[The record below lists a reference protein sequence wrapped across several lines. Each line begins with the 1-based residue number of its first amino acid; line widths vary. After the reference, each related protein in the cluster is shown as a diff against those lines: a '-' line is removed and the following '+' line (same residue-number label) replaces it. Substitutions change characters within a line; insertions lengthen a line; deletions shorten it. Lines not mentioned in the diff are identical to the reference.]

1 MIRHKRRP
9 RPMDTA
15 DQKSGQTGRRNPIR
29 SFLSRSIP
37 ARWKRRD
44 IMKMTIPVLMEQ
56 AFLMSLGVVN
66 TIMASRIGEEA
77 VSAIGMVDSI
87 HFIFI
92 AFFSA
97 LAVGGTVVVAQLTGQ
112 GKTREANNA
121 IQQALFSGLLLSVA
135 VTALMWFIKQPLIT
149 TIYSTAEPAVLENA
163 FLYFNITVW
172 TYPLICLSTIAFGVL
187 RGAGDTKTP
196 MKINVAIN
204 VVNLVLSYTL
214 IYGIGP
220 VFGMDEASSN
230 ASPLAFLLA
239 GMEVRGAAIAI
250 SIARGLGAVGA
261 LFVLVRGTRQVRLGS
276 ITRFRLNMSLQ
287 RSIFG
292 VGVPASVESMM
303 FNGGKL
309 ITQVF
314 IVSLGTV
321 SIASNYVAGSM
332 NSLSL
337 IPGNALAIVATTMV
351 GQAMGRKDTEEAG
364 FLMKYLT
371 LASCAVL
378 VVFGIVV
385 FPIAPLLAS
394 LYSQDTEV
402 VRLATEL
409 FRMSLVVSPLIWAWS
424 FLLPSGL
431 KGAGDVRFTMISSII
446 GMWTFRIGTGW
457 LFAIPLGL
465 GVPGIWMGMYADWF
479 VRGILFGLRLKGGR
493 WKTMSVLKGDLE
505 GKPKVASIEV

>member
-1 MIRHKRRP
+1 MAHSKDRNKTGQLFKR
-9 RPMDTA
+9 
-15 DQKSGQTGRRNPIR
+15 
-29 SFLSRSIP
+29 LSTHFP
-37 ARWKRRD
+37 ERWIRRD
-44 IMKMTIPVLMEQ
+44 VWKMTLPVLLEQ

-112 GKTREANNA
+112 GKTRDANNA
-121 IQQALFSGLLLSVA
+121 IQQALFSGFVLSVA
-135 VTALMWFIKQPLIT
+135 VTIIMWFVRQPLLR
-149 TIYSTAEPAVLENA
+149 TIYATAEPAVLENA

-187 RGAGDTKTP
+187 RGAGDTKSP

-204 VVNLVLSYTL
+204 GINLVLSYTM
-214 IYGIGP
+214 IYGVRP
-220 VFGMDEASSN
+220 LFGMSLAAAEAS
-230 ASPLAFLLA
+230 PFAFLLV
-239 GMEVRGAAIAI
+239 GMGVKGAAIAI

-261 LFVLVRGTRQVRLGS
+261 LFVLIRGTRQIRLGS
-276 ITRFRLNMSLQ
+276 LRKFRLNLNLQ

-292 VGVPASVESMM
+292 VGIPASVESMM

-321 SIASNYVAGSM
+321 SIASNYIAGSM
-332 NSLSL
+332 NSLML

-351 GQAMGRKDTEEAG
+351 GQAMGKGDTKEAG

-371 LASCAVL
+371 WASSAVL
-378 VVFGIVV
+378 LVLGAMV
-385 FPIAPLLAS
+385 FPIAPLIS
-394 LYSQDTEV
+394 RLYSTDTAV
-402 VRLATEL
+402 VSMATQL
-409 FRMSLVVSPLIWAWS
+409 FRMSLVVSPICWAWS
-424 FLLPSGL
+424 FLLPAGL
-431 KGAGDVRFTMISSII
+431 KGAGDVKFTMVSAII

-457 LFAIPLGL
+457 LFAIPMGL
-465 GVPGIWMGMYADWF
+465 GVPGIWLGMYADWV
-479 VRGILFGLRLKGGR
+479 VRGILFGLRLRGGK
-493 WKTMSVLKGDLE
+493 WKSMRVLKGDL
-505 GKPKVASIEV
+505 GDKPKVATIEV